1 MKRHYRKISL
11 FRLIRLTNP
20 QAAARVQFPLLVTRI
35 HHSAGETWSV
45 RPKHWNKINSNN
57 YQSQLSAD
65 TAVTS
70 RFGLFELIGKKKS
83 VFQDDAFFSAQM
95 LDYDHSRLRVHLH
108 FNFTF
113 IVVFQRLLF
122 VLKALLPFRKTI
134 NGESRTDGSKLPLP
148 LQWFDGQLR
157 DSSSWRMTL
166 LMSV

>member
-1 MKRHYRKISL
+1 MKRHYRENHSISCYPSH
-11 FRLIRLTNP
+11 LTNRAGP
-20 QAAARVQFPLLVTRI
+20 ISASRHP
-35 HHSAGETWSV
+35 HSSAGETWSV

-83 VFQDDAFFSAQM
+83 VFQDNASSFAQM
-95 LDYDHSRLRVHLH
+95 LDKDHSRLRVHLH
-108 FNFTF
+108 FNFTY

-134 NGESRTDGSKLPLP
+134 NGESRTDGSKLPL
-148 LQWFDGQLR
+148 QWFDGQLR
-157 DSSSWRMTL
+157 DFSSCRRMI